1 MFFYLRKQTLF
12 LVINNLYVCQIIVWS
27 AVCTF
32 RNVPVI
38 SSVFLVTE
46 NENAFF
52 LDTSMYNISC

>member
-46 NENAFF
+46 NENGVFF
-52 LDTSMYNISC
+52 RYLNV

>member
-12 LVINNLYVCQIIVWS
+12 LVINNLYVCQIIVRS

-46 NENAFF
+46 NENGVFF
-52 LDTSMYNISC
+52 RYLNV